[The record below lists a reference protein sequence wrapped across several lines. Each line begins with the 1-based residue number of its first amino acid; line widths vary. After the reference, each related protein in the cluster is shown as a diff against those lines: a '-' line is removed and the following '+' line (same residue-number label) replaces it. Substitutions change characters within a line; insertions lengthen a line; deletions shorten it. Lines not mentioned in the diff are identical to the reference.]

1 MKKIVYKAKSAFVS
15 NNWDGLEKLNI
26 LIETN
31 DYFTPVEWNKI
42 LCKNKYYD
50 QLEIKYFRNKY
61 EGCKLVKNAEIL
73 FSFGDN
79 RYYDKTNIK
88 MLYYG
93 ISQPDIYDYAKS
105 IVYYAKGFS
114 SQAIAEYCLAYSLIM
129 INDYAKYFKHQCQKI
144 WKQAE
149 FKTSN
154 AIAEK
159 AIGILGLGYNGRS
172 ISKLFRQLGCKVYG
186 YDINKDNANIVDVF
200 CDSFE
205 DLLKASD
212 ILIISVNLTPDTK
225 NMFNINSL
233 SLMKESA
240 VLINVSRGGI
250 VKEDD
255 LFNVLKDKK
264 LHGAVLDVTV
274 DEPLSRYSKLWALE
288 NLIIT
293 PHVSGNINKYYTNV
307 MNDFSRK
314 LSHFIDN

>member
-1 MKKIVYKAKSAFVS
+1 MKEILYKINSAFIS
-15 NNWDGLEKLNI
+15 NNWDGFEKI
-26 LIETN
+26 KALIETN
-31 DYFTPVEWNKI
+31 DYFTSDEWTNI
-42 LCKNKYYD
+42 LSKNKYYD
-50 QLEIKYFRNKY
+50 QFEIKYFRNKY
-61 EGCKLVKNAEIL
+61 EGYKLVKNADIL

-79 RYYDKTNIK
+79 KYYDKTNLK

-93 ISQPDIYDYAKS
+93 ISQPDINEYAKPT
-105 IVYYAKGFS
+105 VYYAKGFS
-114 SQAIAEYCLAYSLIM
+114 SQSIAEYCLAYSLIM
-129 INDYAKYFKHQCQKI
+129 INNYDKYFKHQSKKN
-144 WKQAE
+144 WKQSE
-149 FKTSN
+149 IRTSN
-154 AIAEK
+154 AIAER
-159 AIGILGLGYNGRS
+159 AIGILGLGYNGRN

-240 VLINVSRGGI
+240 ILINVSRGGI

-274 DEPLSRYSKLWALE
+274 DEPLSRYSKLWELE

-293 PHVSGNINKYYTNV
+293 PHVSGNINKYYTDV
-307 MNDFSRK
+307 MNDFSSK